1 MKISEYPVLIKLSP
15 LEKFS
20 FFKKT
25 LDPTSGL
32 VVQKPKPIGEIINTL
47 LLYIFPIAG
56 LILFVLIIAS
66 GFQLMT
72 STGNPETMK
81 KAQQRLLFAVLGF
94 IIIFVSYWLIQI
106 LDAIL
111 GLNYFN

>member
-1 MKISEYPVLIKLSP
+1 MALQIGGYDLEVDKTPLNNFKFWEISGSTVTLKPFGAILNSLI
-15 LEKFS
+15 
-20 FFKKT
+20 
-25 LDPTSGL
+25 
-32 VVQKPKPIGEIINTL
+32 
-47 LLYIFPIAG
+47 LYVFPIAG
-56 LILFVLIIAS
+56 LILFVLIISS

-81 KAQQRLLFAVLGF
+81 KAQQRLTFAVIGF